1 MGAEKNKRFKPK
13 ERFVGIPYI
22 VVTHKDFNHLGG
34 YAVKLL
40 VQAASQYNGR
50 NNGKICFV
58 WSQMKEIGWR
68 SKTTLTAAK
77 KELIDNN
84 LLIVSK
90 YGGFKEGKGVTQFYA
105 LTWQNVDE
113 IIGFHMDIEPTNKPI
128 RNFRL

>member
-1 MGAEKNKRFKPK
+1 MGFEKNKKSKPK
-13 ERFVGIPYI
+13 ERFVGIPFI
-22 VVTHKDFNHLGG
+22 VVTHKDFIDLG
-34 YAVKLL
+34 YPAAKLL
-40 VQAASQYNGR
+40 VQATSQYNGR

-58 WSQMKEIGWR
+58 WSQMKEIGWK

-77 KELIDNN
+77 KELIDKE

-113 IIGFHMDIEPTNKPI
+113 IIGFKMDIDPTNKPI